1 MAWSKEIFCHSPLTS
16 FIGDFSRRSPCTSS
30 RTEAPLAQ
38 CEPRLIGLSQA
49 GSWPTQ
55 TPFCTSAITVQ
66 PTEQCVQTFF
76 LISVGAP
83 TIFGPACALRT
94 EPSGIRPIAAPAP
107 AARPDRRRNV
117 RRSRTPDER
126 LAATPC
132 KRALPADPS
141 LRLINMC
148 VVPSIAVDAIVV
160 FDVIGFPVARL
171 AALGLRLIRR
181 SLAARKRH
189 DRSRGDRR
197 PAHQKQAAPI
207 DTGGLRLTL
216 AGKHFAVRWL
226 AHCDL
231 PLGSPSSSVGQR
243 EGLGFQF
250 HEDTAGA
257 TDGAVEARRL
267 RYLQVCEH

>member
-1 MAWSKEIFCHSPLTS
+1 MAWSHEIFCHSPLTS
-16 FIGDFSRRSPCTSS
+16 FIGNFRRRSPCTSS

-66 PTEQCVQTFF
+66 PTEKCVQMFF

-94 EPSGIRPIAAPAP
+94 EPSGSSPIAAPAP

-117 RRSRTPDER
+117 RRSRTPDAR
-126 LAATPC
+126 PAAIPC

-141 LRLINMC
+141 LRLINMS

-160 FDVIGFPVARL
+160 LDVIGFLVARL
-171 AALGLRLIRR
+171 DALGLRLVGDRLAAAERHNCCRRDRR
-181 SLAARKRH
+181 S
-189 DRSRGDRR
+189 
-197 PAHQKQAAPI
+197 AHQKQAAPI
-207 DTGGLRLTL
+207 HSRGSCL
-216 AGKHFAVRWL
+216 AFVIRWF

-231 PLGSPSSSVGQR
+231 L
-243 EGLGFQF
+243 
-250 HEDTAGA
+250 
-257 TDGAVEARRL
+257 
-267 RYLQVCEH
+267 